1 MTEMMRA
8 AVMAG
13 FGQPLHLVDVALPK
27 PGQGQILIKLQASG
41 VCHSDVHIWKGESL
55 PDVAPDPFILGHEG
69 VGVVAGVGLGVR
81 GWTIGERAGAA
92 WLHDTCGVCEL
103 CVGGHESF
111 CANQRAH
118 GFHVPGT
125 FAEYVVAQADY
136 AVKLPGGNAGA
147 LAPLMCAGL
156 TAYGAL
162 ERADLRHGETCAIF
176 GCGGLGLYAVQLA
189 ARRGARVVAVDSD
202 PAKLDAA
209 MRMGAAAAALAGPD
223 LAANWAEANR
233 AQVSINFAPTTRTW
247 QAMVAATKP
256 MGRIV
261 AAAMVS
267 DPVPLVQEW
276 LTWSGVSIT
285 GTSVGSRAQMAELM
299 ALHESAPLQADVVEI
314 GLEGV
319 SDALAALAEGRAK
332 GRFCVVF

>member
-1 MTEMMRA
+1 MTDTMRA

-13 FGQPLHLVDVALPK
+13 FGQPLLLVDVPRPK
-27 PGQGQILIKLQASG
+27 PAPGQILIKLQASG

-55 PDVAPDPFILGHEG
+55 PAVPPTPFILGHEG
-69 VGVVAGVGLGVR
+69 VGVVADIGPGVA
-81 GWTIGERAGAA
+81 GWSVGERAGAA
-92 WLHDTCGVCEL
+92 WIHDTCGVCDL
-103 CVGGHESF
+103 CLSGNESF
-111 CANQRAH
+111 CAAQRAH

-125 FAEYVVAQADY
+125 FAEYVLAQAAF
-136 AVKLPGGNAGA
+136 AVKLPGGDAGA

-162 ERADLRHGETCAIF
+162 ERAGLQHGETCAIF

-202 PAKLDAA
+202 PAKLAA
-209 MRMGAAAAALAGPD
+209 ALRMGAAITVQAMPG
-223 LAANWAEANR
+223 LAANWADANR
-233 AQVSINFAPTTRTW
+233 AQVTINFAPTPHTW
-247 QAMVAATKP
+247 DAMVAATKP

-299 ALHESAPLQADVVEI
+299 ALHAGDALHADVVEI
-314 GLEGV
+314 ALDGV